1 MTDKFQS
8 PEINEKQTRY
18 IKMEAKYVR
27 GGHC

>member
-8 PEINEKQTRY
+8 PEINEKQMRE
-18 IKMEAKYVR
+18 IKMGAKHGK